1 MGTPGWLAISGAGF
15 VLLTYGCGAVEQTW
29 DSTPDPSVGK
39 ATPVADSPA
48 AASQATNQVQ
58 LSART
63 SLPQPLP
70 TGTTTL
76 HGR

>member
-1 MGTPGWLAISGAGF
+1 MGMPGWLAISEAGF
-15 VLLTYGCGAVEQTW
+15 VLLTCGCGAVEQTW

-39 ATPVADSPA
+39 APPVADSPA
-48 AASQATNQVQ
+48 AASPAPSQVP
-58 LSART
+58 LSASP
-63 SLPQPLP
+63 SLPPPLP